1 MIKIVR
7 RDIGV
12 GDELFPELADQG
24 GEMIT
29 ITKSEIKLWDN
40 SYQWSV
46 DYKFQLYW
54 RLSVNLNDLK
64 FGYNF
69 FSLPAA
75 FYFFC

>member
-40 SYQWSV
+40 SYQ
-46 DYKFQLYW
+46 
-54 RLSVNLNDLK
+54 
-64 FGYNF
+64 
-69 FSLPAA
+69 
-75 FYFFC
+75 